1 MGRAIQLR
9 QFQALLLSRTSDP
22 PYFLLLV
29 GLFISLTSGLVFVVM
44 LLPIA

>member
-9 QFQALLLSRTSDP
+9 QFQALLLFRTSDP

-29 GLFISLTSGLVFVVM
+29 RSLVLHLALSL
-44 LLPIA
+44 